1 MVSYIKWSRVTKSGD
16 FLTIEHGVTKEYPFL
31 LEIKVKKMSN
41 SIKENFIV
49 HNSHLFAMFLSSE
62 CHNVRVGWIP
72 MFSGKCSWRDVFINS
87 PANKQIWKGEDS
99 LDNIWFNTILC
110 DGRKVSFLMI
120 KIMKTSFLLKMAVAV
135 TPLHSML
142 TSILSP
148 LTVLLTTVVTPC
160 LRTCDNVTMWHH
172 YIHPILTCQ
181 WRSIR
186 GSVSPPES

>member
-1 MVSYIKWSRVTKSGD
+1 
-16 FLTIEHGVTKEYPFL
+16 
-31 LEIKVKKMSN
+31 
-41 SIKENFIV
+41 
-49 HNSHLFAMFLSSE
+49 MFLSSE

-99 LDNIWFNTILC
+99 LDNIQFNPILC
-110 DGRKVSFLMI
+110 DGAEKWACVMI
-120 KIMKTSFLLKMAVAV
+120 KIMMTSFLLKMAVAV

-160 LRTCDNVTMWHH
+160 LTCINVTMWHH
-172 YIHPILTCQ
+172 YIQHTSYSYLSVEVHTRVCESSRKLKILVTVL
-181 WRSIR
+181 RS
-186 GSVSPPES
+186 VQNEKNEYTYLKW